1 MTVLEQVEHKIVSTQ
16 QLYYKVNLWRFKDQK
31 IVFTN
36 GCFDLIH
43 LGHIYTLTQ
52 AAQHGHELIVGLN
65 SDTSVQGLKGKNRP
79 IQTQQT
85 RALILA
91 SFSFVSAVVV
101 FDEETPYNLI
111 AQIMPDVL
119 VKGGDYTKD
128 QIAGADIVEQ
138 NGGSVVVVPYLQGY
152 STSGLLGLK

>member
-1 MTVLEQVEHKIVSTQ
+1 MTILEQVEHKVLTPQ
-16 QLYYKVNLWRFKDQK
+16 QLQFKLAQWRFKDQK

-36 GCFDLIH
+36 GCFDLLH

-52 AAQHGHELIVGLN
+52 AAQNGQVLVIGLN
-65 SDTSVQGLKGKNRP
+65 SDASVKRLKGNKRP
-79 IQTQQT
+79 LQTQQT

-91 SFSFVSAVVV
+91 SLSFVTAVVV
-101 FDEETPYNLI
+101 FDEDTPYNLI
-111 AQIMPDVL
+111 AQILPDVL

-138 NGGSVVVVPYLQGY
+138 NGGSVVIVPYLQGY
-152 STSGLLGLK
+152 STSGLLGV